1 MFYHISSLLI
11 SQVKISFNYF
21 NRYVL
26 GGITRLWSSLTDPRR
41 KKKNFE
47 NIPEKQYFHGSIVLI
62 KMKDR
67 IQFI

>member
-41 KKKNFE
+41 KKNFE
-47 NIPEKQYFHGSIVLI
+47 NNPEKQYFHSSIVLI